1 MRGKPV
7 NRWPNSPAIQAMAM
21 VKGHARLVRTVGRS
35 GMQSPRKGE
44 ANGFVNTT
52 SRRRAHDWVRQGGA
66 ACLDINICSA
76 GVRARTNR
84 RDTGRKR
91 ALSLVT
97 LLARMAGLC
106 PAGLPSGP
114 SAADPLTRQ
123 PRVDVFPNMS
133 AQPHIQPQ
141 ARPPI
146 RLTAQLLT
154 CVIFCILA
162 ALIIFVAQDD
172 PLSVLSGPMGIGQQL
187 LFGLGLS
194 ALAAVGSYVSFRL
207 TAQSEA
213 THKTI
218 AAYSRLDLSGLNPV
232 WVSLAAGIGEEL
244 LFRAALQPLLGVW
257 ITSIV
262 FLLTHTPVY
271 QFRKLDR
278 ATLVQAAGVFVVSVA
293 LGFIYQY
300 VGLLAAVLVHVAVD
314 VVGLYVVRNA
324 LRAKG

>member
-1 MRGKPV
+1 
-7 NRWPNSPAIQAMAM
+7 
-21 VKGHARLVRTVGRS
+21 
-35 GMQSPRKGE
+35 
-44 ANGFVNTT
+44 
-52 SRRRAHDWVRQGGA
+52 
-66 ACLDINICSA
+66 
-76 GVRARTNR
+76 
-84 RDTGRKR
+84 
-91 ALSLVT
+91 
-97 LLARMAGLC
+97 
-106 PAGLPSGP
+106 
-114 SAADPLTRQ
+114 
-123 PRVDVFPNMS
+123 MS
-133 AQPHIQPQ
+133 AQPTTQPQ

-154 CVIFCILA
+154 CVVFCTLA
-162 ALIIFVAQDD
+162 ALIVFVAQDE
-172 PLSVLSGPMGIGQQL
+172 PLRVLGGPMDAGRQL

-232 WVSLAAGIGEEL
+232 WVSLAAAVGEEL

-257 ITSIV
+257 ITSII

-278 ATLVQAAGVFVVSVA
+278 ATLVQALGVFGISVA

-300 VGLLAAVLVHVAVD
+300 VGLLAAVLVHLAVD

-324 LRAKG
+324 LRARG